1 LTNSTDRDTIY
12 TSNNEPLGDKMPLVF
27 QLFDDLKEAR
37 SFCRNHSMKGI
48 DKLVIARCLI
58 HKSPV
63 FYVMDSTKH
72 LELQSQN
79 FKIETLY
86 IYE

>member
-1 LTNSTDRDTIY
+1 
-12 TSNNEPLGDKMPLVF
+12 MPLVF

-72 LELQSQN
+72 LELQAQN

>member
-1 LTNSTDRDTIY
+1 MIHY
-12 TSNNEPLGDKMPLVF
+12 IHQNNEPLGDKMPLVF

-48 DKLVIARCLI
+48 DKLVVVRCLV

-72 LELQSQN
+72 IELQSQD
-79 FKIETLY
+79 FKIETVY

>member
-1 LTNSTDRDTIY
+1 
-12 TSNNEPLGDKMPLVF
+12 
-27 QLFDDLKEAR
+27 
-37 SFCRNHSMKGI
+37 MKGI
-48 DKLVIARCLI
+48 DKLVVVRCLI

-72 LELQSQN
+72 LELQAQN
-79 FKIETLY
+79 FKIETVY

>member
-1 LTNSTDRDTIY
+1 MFVNGIHCIY
-12 TSNNEPLGDKMPLVF
+12 QNNKPLGDKMTSVF

-37 SFCRNHSMKGI
+37 LFCRNHSMKGI
-48 DKLVIARCLI
+48 DKLVVVRCLI

-72 LELQSQN
+72 IELQSQD
-79 FKIETLY
+79 FKIETVY
-86 IYE
+86 VYE

>member
-1 LTNSTDRDTIY
+1 MR
-12 TSNNEPLGDKMPLVF
+12 LVF
-27 QLFDDLKEAR
+27 QLYTDLEESR
-37 SFCRNHSMKGI
+37 LFCRNHSMKGI
-48 DKLVIARCLI
+48 DKLVVTRCLI

-72 LELQSQN
+72 LELQAQN
-79 FKIETLY
+79 FKIETVY